1 MVEVVNLPKRNDEAK
16 KGIQEFL
23 DEVKGKAEENEVTQA
38 LVIMMDEKGQVAVSA
53 SGDYIDIMG
62 MIAIAMKEL

>member
-1 MVEVVNLPKRNDEAK
+1 MVEVVNLPKRDDEAK

-23 DEVKGKAEENEVTQA
+23 DEVKENADENEATQA
-38 LVIMMDEKGQVAVSA
+38 LVIMMDEKGQVGVSA
-53 SGDYIDIMG
+53 SGNYIDIMG